1 MIDPHARNVRVGV
14 MLANLTDAASCT
26 AFDGMDAKWDKGLGD
41 ILDQANRR
49 FGLQSVG
56 IGYAGIK
63 GRGRAHQETGAKWS
77 IFSQLEGPMG
87 ITPSPEPPRRRNT
100 SSPDTCAWASRYPL
114 RRSGRQP
121 GAAFAAQ
128 LDRLRHPKVRHNP
141 SPSTKERISMAE
153 PHLPLTRTSDLF
165 CDTDTG

>member
-26 AFDGMDAKWDKGLGD
+26 AFDGMDAKRDKGLGD

-77 IFSQLEGPMG
+77 IKRQKLSSGGTNMVGRTHSSRSTIEEGIM
-87 ITPSPEPPRRRNT
+87 TPSKSDADNPPVRWNRIGAWWKRWCPVLIT
-100 SSPDTCAWASRYPL
+100 ALVFLILIWCRCA
-114 RRSGRQP
+114 
-121 GAAFAAQ
+121 
-128 LDRLRHPKVRHNP
+128 
-141 SPSTKERISMAE
+141 
-153 PHLPLTRTSDLF
+153 
-165 CDTDTG
+165 